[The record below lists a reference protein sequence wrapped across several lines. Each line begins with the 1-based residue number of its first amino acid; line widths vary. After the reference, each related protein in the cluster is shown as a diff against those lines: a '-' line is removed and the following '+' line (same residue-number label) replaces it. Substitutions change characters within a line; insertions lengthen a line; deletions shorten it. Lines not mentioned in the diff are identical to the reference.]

1 MPVQLS
7 WQSARLLTVWSW
19 VRAPRWALLVTNS
32 DSKKNLIYVLI
43 VTRNQLH
50 QLNWQSTVLMTRGS
64 LVRFQYGAQLK
75 SPNRQNNTCSSV
87 GRARICVICIN
98 HLLRLTFPL
107 LGRGR
112 GFESR
117 QVYQVS
123 CPSWSKGAD
132 LRSAGLR
139 SAWVQI
145 PQIPLISLKQR
156 FKKTL
161 FMF

>member
-1 MPVQLS
+1 MCDL
-7 WQSARLLTVWSW
+7 
-19 VRAPRWALLVTNS
+19 
-32 DSKKNLIYVLI
+32 Y
-43 VTRNQLH
+43 
-50 QLNWQSTVLMTRGS
+50 
-64 LVRFQYGAQLK
+64 K
-75 SPNRQNNTCSSV
+75 SPS
-87 GRARICVICIN
+87 AIN
-98 HLLRLTFPL
+98 FPL

-112 GFESR
+112 GFESH

-156 FKKTL
+156 FKKNLIYVLIETRLAPLAQLVEHRAYDAGVTGSIPVWSTFEEPNSANNSYTL
-161 FMF
+161 VVRLQC